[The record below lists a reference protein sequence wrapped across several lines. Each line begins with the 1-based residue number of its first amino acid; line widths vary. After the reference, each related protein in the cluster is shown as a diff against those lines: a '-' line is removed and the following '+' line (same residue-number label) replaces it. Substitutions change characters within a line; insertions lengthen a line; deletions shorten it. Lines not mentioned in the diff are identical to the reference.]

1 MSKVYIAAGHGGSD
15 CGASANGYLEKD
27 LNLSV
32 AFYCAEAL
40 RLTGIDV
47 KINRTGDVDSGIS
60 AKVKECNE
68 WGADL
73 AVDIHHNAGGG
84 TGAEAYCSINGG
96 VGRTLAEN
104 ILAEIAEL
112 GQESRGV
119 KTKRGINGDY
129 FGFIRETKSPAVLVE
144 CAFIDTDD
152 VEIVNTED
160 KRGSMGEVI
169 AKGICK
175 TLGVE
180 YKIAGVPEVV
190 QGTIPIINAVKEV
203 VSNHIIVRDWQRAA
217 IADGYSF
224 PRFGADGVWGN
235 ESLGVA
241 KRALVRKTSPY
252 TNKNL
257 TKLVQS
263 FLGVTADGLCG
274 DKTTAAIKAWQ
285 GANGLTADGVIGVN
299 SWKKLLNL

>member
-27 LNLSV
+27 LNWSV

-160 KRGSMGEVI
+160 KRRSMGEVI

-180 YKIAGVPEVV
+180 YKIAGVP
-190 QGTIPIINAVKEV
+190 EV